1 MNRSFQSSF
10 LNRFVKKTQF
20 FSQPLFKIIGW
31 IPLTF
36 RSILLIPLLIWLRQS
51 YGIAR
56 TDFVLLVLSEGGIFL
71 IAFSIFI
78 VTLAALFL
86 RFRTKKGSGE
96 SYQIATEQEFQTEFK
111 ICKIDWIPF
120 ITIELNW
127 KAPKGVQA
135 SLRSSRGILSE
146 EIIPS
151 ERGIEDKIIRQLKI
165 VDLFGLARIRFEES
179 ENRKIKIFPA
189 LLNLQLK
196 PVFKQLGGGDFIS
209 HPLGEAVGDRADLRR
224 YVRGDPLKHI
234 LWKIYARTRK
244 LMVREVERSISP
256 EHKIFIYFI
265 ASPKDNIA
273 ASVTRTALEKGEF
286 GSNFVFL
293 ADGGKSPT
301 SDPQEAVEQLIHSI
315 HARNQSAQ
323 KLKYFLD
330 HAQAEA
336 VSSCFVF
343 ASADSL
349 EWSSILLS
357 SAKSHPIQIKLILA
371 AEDGSLFRPEN
382 FFQRLIFDAHSRQG
396 KNLKKYEKESEKWMR
411 EGVLVNWVERVSG
424 KVGEKDLSKL

>member
-1 MNRSFQSSF
+1 MNRLFQSSF
-10 LNRFVKKTQF
+10 LNKLVKKTQF
-20 FSQPLFKIIGW
+20 LSQPIFKIIGW
-31 IPLTF
+31 TPLTF
-36 RSILLIPLLIWLRQS
+36 RSILFIPLLIWLRQS

-78 VTLAALFL
+78 VTLTALFL
-86 RFRTKKGSGE
+86 RFRTKKESGE
-96 SYQIATEQEFQTEFK
+96 SCQIATNQEFQTEYK
-111 ICKIDWIPF
+111 IRKIDWIPF
-120 ITIELNW
+120 IKIELNW

-135 SLRSSRGILSE
+135 SLRSSLGILSE
-146 EIIPS
+146 AIIPS

-179 ENRKIKIFPA
+179 ENRKIKIFPT

-196 PVFKQLGGGDFIS
+196 PVFKQFGGGDFIS
-209 HPLGEAVGDRADLRR
+209 HPLGEPVGDRADLRR

-234 LWKIYARTRK
+234 LWKVYARTRK
-244 LMVREVERSISP
+244 LMVREVERAISP
-256 EHKIFIYFI
+256 EHKVFIYFV
-265 ASPKDNIA
+265 ASPKDNVA

-293 ADGGKSPT
+293 ADGGKNPT
-301 SDPQEAVEQLIHSI
+301 SDPQEAVEQLINSI

-330 HAQAEA
+330 HAEAEA

-349 EWSSILLS
+349 EWSSLLLS
-357 SAKSHPIQIKLILA
+357 SAKSHPIQIQLILA
-371 AEDGSLFRPEN
+371 AENDWIFVGENSFR
-382 FFQRLIFDAHSRQG
+382 RLIFDSHSRQG
-396 KNLKKYEKESEKWMR
+396 KNLKKFEKESEKLIR
-411 EGVLVNWVERVSG
+411 EGIFINVVDRFSG
-424 KVGEKDLSKL
+424 KVVSSLL